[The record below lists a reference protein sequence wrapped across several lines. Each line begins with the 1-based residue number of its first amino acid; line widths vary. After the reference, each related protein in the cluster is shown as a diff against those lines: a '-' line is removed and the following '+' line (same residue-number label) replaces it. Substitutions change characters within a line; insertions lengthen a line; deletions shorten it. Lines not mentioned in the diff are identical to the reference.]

1 MHTIKVC
8 ACLKTSRICWEL
20 EGEGGRHGRTQ
31 DPINAYAQV
40 KHQWYKHRTSAQ
52 MAYPNQE
59 QQSWMHILR
68 PTSKFQKLS
77 HIHQ

>member
-1 MHTIKVC
+1 MSENITDLLRVRRGGGKTWEN
-8 ACLKTSRICWEL
+8 ARPYQCLFPSKA
-20 EGEGGRHGRTQ
+20 
-31 DPINAYAQV
+31 PMN
-40 KHQWYKHRTSAQ
+40 KHRTSAQ

-68 PTSKFQKLS
+68 PSSKFQKLS